1 MLAAGK
7 LSVNLEMQA
16 DAQRRAT
23 LGNYEMN
30 ETASE
35 LGASWIG
42 GMGGRNIE
50 SEHIAE
56 VWCGRVRIY
65 ERTENVTLKRTQEP
79 LERNFRGKRVARR
92 PSTARLRRQ
101 KPLKTSLLLQLK
113 RNQRKKQ
120 PRSPQRRLQK
130 LRPQPKN
137 RQQLNRTIGI
147 ILMMTQLLKL

>member
-1 MLAAGK
+1 MHLKEANRLKPRNQKKK
-7 LSVNLEMQA
+7 LLRKNLR
-16 DAQRRAT
+16 QRRKPQ
-23 LGNYEMN
+23 
-30 ETASE
+30 
-35 LGASWIG
+35 
-42 GMGGRNIE
+42 
-50 SEHIAE
+50 
-56 VWCGRVRIY
+56 
-65 ERTENVTLKRTQEP
+65 LKKKNQR
-79 LERNFRGKRVARR
+79 KRRKKRLLLKMRKPQPRKSPKRR
-92 PSTARLRRQ
+92 RL